1 MDDTRSTRSR
11 RTAPSNPSDTSHSS
25 TAAPSPQVTAS
36 APLTKATN
44 KTTSHHSPQPNP
56 AGESHLRRSARRSAG
71 ASSANDSSTTGL
83 AATSSSS
90 ARYSRAGTQSRPT
103 RRSAPSA
110 GTIDSEASRV
120 SVLKSTKPTV
130 PHHQAGKVVPASTV
144 ADSIDSQSD
153 LSSVG
158 DSSGF
163 LSAPATPATV
173 LSTATTVPSAAG
185 SATSRPA
192 KRPREVDPEESLDS
206 ASQAGVENATPS
218 RQARRGAGGSNFA
231 IKNLDTAPSPS
242 HMSSSSKAKGKRR
255 RISPDPPQPSTC
267 ATASA
272 KPGTSGHTDEVGGEE
287 QGSQGASYNLRP
299 RRSGDVS
306 GSNIR
311 TVMAPKRHSGAGPS
325 SSISPTGALPGSSTA
340 ANANAK
346 GKAKARASRSTRSAA
361 RNAVDPVDE
370 CSDMRLDTAANDAGD
385 ANAEDADMM
394 DLSAA
399 LAGDDELEALDPSL
413 HNQDEDD
420 EDDEDEGVGEK
431 DDDEEERRAREAE
444 EAMVEDDDD
453 EGPYEDEMDDPYGD
467 GGGGAYG
474 STLRA
479 MASFMSGLPSRF
491 RALLAG
497 IKDSSDPS
505 AQLVALQELSEV
517 LSMSTEDQLQGYF
530 PTESFV
536 RELVHLM
543 GGPKP
548 DSGTKSKSTS
558 SAAVASSVDDDL
570 AAVAAATGEGNDE
583 AMLIACRCLANL
595 IEAMPYAAHSVVGCG
610 ALPVLH
616 SKLKEIQFI
625 DLAEQVLLTLE
636 KISAEYPSG
645 IVREGGLLAMLQY
658 IDFFGMH
665 VQRTAMQAAANCC
678 RKLMP
683 ESFTMV
689 RDVLPIIQSVL
700 TYPDQRLVESAC
712 KCVVRIIDSYRHRP
726 DLLEQVLT
734 SEMVAALNAI
744 LLAGGGSGGSGSA
757 ASSTGAASTAVSTAT
772 YTDILKTLGL
782 SAHSSPEVAVILL
795 DKNIVETLY
804 LLLTGSPAPA
814 EDGSGGRGPA
824 ASLAQSLQSE
834 GVTNSAES
842 APMAVLATDV
852 EPGAESVAEG
862 TAVADVAVLQNLAH
876 RPKEQ
881 IQEAL
886 SLVCELM
893 PPLPR
898 DGIFDARAYGEKAY
912 AKRKKSQAKAARN
925 LRHASRAAKGDGSSA
940 NVSETSVKQEP
951 DTDSP
956 PPVAPA
962 SDARAAGGS
971 EAPTEAS
978 SAAAPAVKTERVRTE
993 KELARDAAQAKR
1005 MEMLNERRALVK
1017 RFTQLVLP
1025 TLVEVY
1031 AASVALHVRTKA
1043 LTGILK
1049 IVSFVEAEPLGQ
1061 VLDNVPLAS
1070 FSAAILSSRD
1080 NPALVLS
1087 ALQLV
1092 DLLNTKLPR
1101 VYSAALRREGVV
1113 WEIED
1118 IASREPARSMLTKT
1132 SPKEKGTG
1140 ADKVESAP
1148 APPVAATTSGSAA
1161 SDSAK
1166 EAYRARLVAA
1176 GHSQESASAAIA
1188 ALGLGANSLSAL
1200 GLPTK
1205 APVLPTD
1212 ADDANIWRARM
1223 MRDRFAEEVSASS
1236 AADGSEAIRALD
1248 HLKALVQSLQGDAT
1262 EVVSKAEDTLKAIAS
1277 QLSRKDSPISSF
1289 ELLRSG
1295 LVTGLYSFS
1304 VGSSEAVPTLKRR
1317 ELLVTALMKRT
1328 DSTLPS
1334 PASSLVRRLQETLS
1348 RLEKFDI
1355 TSALSGSADDTRR
1368 SPTAN
1373 VARLVRLKLVAEGE
1387 TKDIPRSCNNIVVS
1401 IHAIAAFRNLNEY
1414 LRPKIAAAMSSG
1426 GSGAQSAASRLS
1438 GMLAAMAA
1446 GSGADFGSDLGFLAG
1461 SSRTKASGSSGEA
1474 AAASGGA
1481 SSSKAEDARA
1491 EGGEE
1496 AAKPRRSS
1504 RLSAKSAGESAGD
1517 GTEGAGASGSG
1528 GDHETSAHAA
1538 LGEGIFGGDE
1548 EDASQLARRM
1558 LEGIMNGDM
1567 EGDDGYS
1574 DDDGY
1579 EEDVIEDS
1587 AAAAALDS
1595 EAALAS
1601 GEDKTVNLKVPA
1613 SGENSQTTSGLQT
1626 PADQGAES
1634 STQTNKPSGAS
1645 PTKRAGQSAVA
1656 ESKGS
1661 YASAVQK
1668 KPTDWHLEFKFD
1680 GKDVSLASTI
1690 YQAVHNFEMTPARQ
1704 ASGLG
1709 RYVWNNVYTVRYKK
1723 VEGPQP
1729 ATDDA
1734 VQGTPE
1740 PVEAETNEVQLPSSV
1755 PAEAPFAKIL
1765 QLLSVLHDL
1774 NSEWR
1779 ESTGDSQHPGESS
1792 AATLEEVAFVNNKL
1806 TAKLN
1811 RQLEEPMIVA
1821 SSCLPGW
1828 ATELPRAF
1836 PFLYP
1841 FEARYSY
1848 LQNTAFGYHRLISR
1862 WQVQQSRNQDSS
1874 SATSRNDDSLAL
1886 LGRLSR
1892 QKVRIQRSNIFP
1904 SAMKVLELYGT
1915 TSALLEVEYFEEVGT
1930 GLGPTL
1936 EFYALVSR
1944 EFAKKSVLMWRDD
1957 GGGTEDS
1964 EYVSSPLGL
1973 FPTVLS
1979 AKDAEAACS
1988 SPNAFTTASS
1998 PDKSDAVRLQQ
2009 FTVLGQF
2016 VAKAL
2021 LDSRIIDIHFSPVFM
2036 RLVLNQRLPET
2047 VGMLAAVDPSLA
2059 RSMDKLRGLDEE
2071 TLAGMGLD
2079 FTLPGH
2085 PEYEL
2090 KAGGKEIAVERHNL
2104 EEYIQGV
2111 VSHTLVHGVKPFVRA
2126 FRRGF
2131 TLIFPISAMASFT
2144 ADELVMLFGNTE
2156 EDWGESTLL
2165 SAIKPDHGF
2174 NSESAAFR
2182 DIISIMASFGLN
2194 DRRRFLQWLTGSP
2207 KLPIGGLAGLHPQL
2221 TIVKRPHEAPLT
2233 PDDYLPS
2240 VMTCVNYLKL
2250 PSYSTKEVMRDRL
2263 ETAMTEGGTSFHLS

>member
-25 TAAPSPQVTAS
+25 TAAP
-36 APLTKATN
+36 N
-44 KTTSHHSPQPNP
+44 
-56 AGESHLRRSARRSAG
+56 
-71 ASSANDSSTTGL
+71 
-83 AATSSSS
+83 
-90 ARYSRAGTQSRPT
+90 
-103 RRSAPSA
+103 
-110 GTIDSEASRV
+110 
-120 SVLKSTKPTV
+120 
-130 PHHQAGKVVPASTV
+130 
-144 ADSIDSQSD
+144 
-153 LSSVG
+153 
-158 DSSGF
+158 
-163 LSAPATPATV
+163 
-173 LSTATTVPSAAG
+173 
-185 SATSRPA
+185 
-192 KRPREVDPEESLDS
+192 S
-206 ASQAGVENATPS
+206 ASQALVENATPS
-218 RQARRGAGGSNFA
+218 RQTRRVAGGFDSA
-231 IKNLDTAPSPS
+231 IKNLDAAP
-242 HMSSSSKAKGKRR
+242 SSSKAKGKRR
-255 RISPDPPQPSTC
+255 RISPDPPQPSIC

-287 QGSQGASYNLRP
+287 QGSQGTSYNLRP

-306 GSNIR
+306 GSIVR

-420 EDDEDEGVGEK
+420 EDDEDEGDGEK

-467 GGGGAYG
+467 GEGGAYG

-683 ESFTMV
+683 ESFPMV

-734 SEMVAALNAI
+734 NEMVAALNAI

-757 ASSTGAASTAVSTAT
+757 TSSTGAASTAVSTAT

-824 ASLAQSLQSE
+824 ASLAQPLQSE
-834 GVTNSAES
+834 GVTDSAES

-912 AKRKKSQAKAARN
+912 ARRKKSQAKAARD

-951 DTDSP
+951 DTDIP

-962 SDARAAGGS
+962 SDAPAA
-971 EAPTEAS
+971 
-978 SAAAPAVKTERVRTE
+978 
-993 KELARDAAQAKR
+993 
-1005 MEMLNERRALVK
+1005 
-1017 RFTQLVLP
+1017 
-1025 TLVEVY
+1025 
-1031 AASVALHVRTKA
+1031 
-1043 LTGILK
+1043 
-1049 IVSFVEAEPLGQ
+1049 
-1061 VLDNVPLAS
+1061 AS

-1118 IASREPARSMLTKT
+1118 IASREPARSTLTKT
-1132 SPKEKGTG
+1132 SPKEKGTSV
-1140 ADKVESAP
+1140 DKVESAP
-1148 APPVAATTSGSAA
+1148 APSVVATTPGSAA

-1295 LVTGLYSFS
+1295 LVNGLYNFS

-1474 AAASGGA
+1474 ATASGGA

-1634 STQTNKPSGAS
+1634 STQANKPLGAS
-1645 PTKRAGQSAVA
+1645 PPKRAGQSAVA
-1656 ESKGS
+1656 ESEGS

-1709 RYVWNNVYTVRYKK
+1709 RYIWNNVYTVRYKK

-1779 ESTGDSQHPGESS
+1779 ESTGDSQRPGESS
-1792 AATLEEVAFVNNKL
+1792 AATLDEVAFVNNKL

-1957 GGGTEDS
+1957 GGGPEDS

-1979 AKDAEAACS
+1979 AKDAKAACS
-1988 SPNAFTTASS
+1988 SPNASTTASS

-2047 VGMLAAVDPSLA
+2047 LGMLAAVDPSLA

-2085 PEYEL
+2085 SEYEL

-2104 EEYIQGV
+2104 EEYIQEV
-2111 VSHTLVHGVKPFVRA
+2111 ISHTLVHGVKPFVRA

-2250 PSYSTKEVMRDRL
+2250 PSYSTKEVMRNRL